1 MAIAIDFGTSNTVIA
16 KFDPETQTT
25 EVVTLPNIAQKTTN
39 NPELIPSLLYVNNAK
54 IKDLLIGQKV
64 KDKGL
69 DISDNQ
75 RFFKNFKRGIGS
87 NIQGFLPEL
96 DGQNI
101 TFEQV
106 GEWFLFGILQELSE
120 KPDSLIITVPV
131 DSFESY
137 RNWLTDVCQKWEIE
151 QVRIID
157 EPTAAALGYE
167 TEQDNFILVVD
178 FGGGTIDFS
187 LVQLELGK
195 SKQAQGFI
203 LKWGEKVLGKSSAQK
218 NKVAKVI
225 AKAGMNLGGADLDN
239 WLMDY
244 FHQEKDIPKSS
255 LISRLAERI
264 KIKLSQEE
272 TAEEVYFNDRTLETY
287 ELSLDRKTFEQ
298 ILNKNQFF
306 EQLDK
311 LIDNLL
317 QQAQRNGVVKENIEK
332 VLLVGGGSQIP
343 ALQTWLQ
350 QYFSPE
356 KIKCDRPF
364 SAIAL
369 GALKI
374 EQGLQIKDFLYHSY
388 GIRYWNRRK
397 NRHDWHTIIPSGQPY
412 PMANPIP
419 LYLGASVENQPS
431 IELIIGELGQET
443 TSTEVYFDGD
453 RIVTKQVSS
462 GTTTVQPLNDK
473 EGGRNIAPL
482 NPLGIPGSDRIKVL
496 FTVDEQCTLKITVE
510 DLLTNETLMDNC
522 AVAQLS

>member
-16 KFDPETQTT
+16 KFDPDTQTT
-25 EVVTLPNIAQKTTN
+25 EIVKLTNISQKTN
-39 NPELIPSLLYVNNAK
+39 LNPELIPSLIYVKNAQNN
-54 IKDLLIGQKV
+54 DLLIGQTV
-64 KDKGL
+64 RDQGL
-69 DISDNQ
+69 DIDNNQ
-75 RFFKNFKRGIGS
+75 RFFNNFKRGIGS
-87 NIQGFLPEL
+87 NIQGFLPDL
-96 DGQNI
+96 DSKNI

-106 GEWFLFGILQELSE
+106 GEWFLSGVLKELSE

-167 TEQDNFILVVD
+167 TENDDFILVID

-244 FHQEKDIPKSS
+244 FHREKDIAKSS
-255 LISRLAERI
+255 LISRLVEKI

-272 TAEEVYFNDRTLETY
+272 TAEEIYFNDRTLETY

-298 ILNKNQFF
+298 ILTENQFF
-306 EQLDK
+306 TQLDS
-311 LIDNLL
+311 LINNLL

-332 VLLVGGGSQIP
+332 VLLVGGSSQIP

-350 QYFSPE
+350 QYFNPE

-364 SAIAL
+364 SAIAM

-374 EQGLQIKDFLYHSY
+374 EEGLQVKDFLYHSY

-412 PMANPIP
+412 PMTNPIP
-419 LYLGASVENQPS
+419 LYLGASVENQPN

-453 RIVTKQVSS
+453 RIVTKQVTN
-462 GTTTVQPLNDK
+462 GNTTVQPLNDK

-482 NPLGIPGSDRIKVL
+482 NPVGMPGSDRIKVS
-496 FTVDEQCTLKITVE
+496 FIVDEQCTLKITVE
-510 DLLTNETLMDNC
+510 DLLTNETLLENYT
-522 AVAQLS
+522 VAQLR